1 MDALLNTTSFSGFLS
16 EISLSFSPGGTS
28 GSGAGPCP
36 AAASIGGCPPP
47 ASARV
52 PAALPLGTANPYSQ
66 VGSGFHA
73 DRCPWA
79 WVRRVGRSCLWGT
92 KFHDPPA
99 LSAPPP
105 APQAAQ
111 WSRSTWWGGSLL
123 DFLAVSPPVFRGPSL
138 VPVLSRA
145 ALNPSRHLAL
155 RPVHGTW
162 HVSCRH
168 ALLGPGAVLA
178 YAIATHRRRRRA
190 QPTKLRSRMHHPR
203 VEPWLLQ
210 PSVLTDLST
219 TRWPR
224 HQVSLPGVCKQ
235 GVYQ

>member
-145 ALNPSRHLAL
+145 ALKVSIQAAILPSGQCMAPGMSPAAMPCWVLAQFWLMPSPRIAAGGGPSRPSSGA
-155 RPVHGTW
+155 G
-162 HVSCRH
+162 CII
-168 ALLGPGAVLA
+168 PG
-178 YAIATHRRRRRA
+178 
-190 QPTKLRSRMHHPR
+190 
-203 VEPWLLQ
+203 WN
-210 PSVLTDLST
+210 
-219 TRWPR
+219 
-224 HQVSLPGVCKQ
+224 PGCCNPP
-235 GVYQ
+235 Y